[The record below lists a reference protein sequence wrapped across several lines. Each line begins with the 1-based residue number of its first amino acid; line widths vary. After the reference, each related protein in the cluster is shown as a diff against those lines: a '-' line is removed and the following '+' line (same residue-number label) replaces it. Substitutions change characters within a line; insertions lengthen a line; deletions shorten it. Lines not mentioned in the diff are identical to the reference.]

1 MTANRVSANCTDVV
15 VNPKLRA
22 RQSLKQDAESSR
34 RYVEAARLKPNAI
47 RIRDPV
53 ALIMDIDVRNEV
65 AAISSIRIETI
76 IHAAK
81 RCDRHIVLLLC
92 GNQLAPP
99 YARAV

>member
-1 MTANRVSANCTDVV
+1 
-15 VNPKLRA
+15 
-22 RQSLKQDAESSR
+22 
-34 RYVEAARLKPNAI
+34 
-47 RIRDPV
+47 
-53 ALIMDIDVRNEV
+53 MDIDVRNEV